1 MRIICRLLL
10 CLGAA
15 FAVGVIRPL
24 PCTFAQ
30 DAENQQQNGST
41 PGENNAGGA
50 DSKADGAASN
60 ENGASDAGAAASE
73 AENNEA
79 EPDGQHHEADLSHA
93 NATGS
98 LEAPEEFKYDLAIY
112 TFIVSVLLLLIL
124 LKFAWRPIIVGL
136 KKREDKIA
144 RQIEEAHLANQRAN
158 QTLQEYQARLD
169 AAAEEVR
176 GLIAEGRRE
185 AEASRDKILSEA
197 QEAAQRERERALAEI
212 GAAKNQALSEIA
224 ATHVDH
230 AFALARQV
238 VRKEITPDEHAQ
250 LIRESLDRFPSNN
263 N

>member
-1 MRIICRLLL
+1 MTFLDPKTILA
-10 CLGAA
+10 CLIACLVMCVCPHL
-15 FAVGVIRPL
+15 AV
-24 PCTFAQ
+24 AQ
-30 DAENQQQNGST
+30 DA
-41 PGENNAGGA
+41 GESAPSDAASADADAGEA
-50 DSKADGAASN
+50 DSEADGA
-60 ENGASDAGAAASE
+60 G
-73 AENNEA
+73 
-79 EPDGQHHEADLSHA
+79 HEYDLSHVNGTA
-93 NATGS
+93 A
-98 LEAPEEFKYDLAIY
+98 LDAPEQFKYDMAIY
-112 TFIVSVLLLLIL
+112 TFIVFVLLLLIL
-124 LKFAWRPIIVGL
+124 MKFAWRPIIVGL
-136 KKREDKIA
+136 QKREDKIA
-144 RQIEEAHLANQRAN
+144 KQIEEAHLANDRAN
-158 QTLQEYQARLD
+158 QTLQEYQAKLD

-197 QEAAQRERERALAEI
+197 QEAAQRERERALSEI